1 MTTYG
6 CNSHYSNLVMGD
18 IKTESVMKHVVQKQR
33 AFKNVHSL
41 HGKLKEK
48 GGPQQ
53 AIPNQ
58 TRWNSSKD

>member
-1 MTTYG
+1 
-6 CNSHYSNLVMGD
+6 MGD

-48 GGPQQ
+48 GGSQQ